1 MATRATLAILY
12 CSPGELTLVWA
23 APFVKTGY
31 RYSFCVFSVLSEISE
46 SIYEVVEIHD
56 GITAFNLC
64 PAMDQGFRCL
74 KCVPRGSTVRH
85 WSSTPHNNDGT
96 ALEWPRGVSDKVG
109 AILDWDLIP
118 STCISYITSS
128 ILNEHWVADLHRSQV
143 SRQATTF
150 RSDPAHQDKARL
162 LYMTSCFY
170 LIGTLGLDCL
180 HWTALPVPLLHQM
193 PLCISHPV
201 LIQVLLE
208 HASETSKPARKR
220 G

>member
-1 MATRATLAILY
+1 M
-12 CSPGELTLVWA
+12 
-23 APFVKTGY
+23 
-31 RYSFCVFSVLSEISE
+31 
-46 SIYEVVEIHD
+46 EIHD

-96 ALEWPRGVSDKVG
+96 ALEWPCGVTRSPTSAPSWIG
-109 AILDWDLIP
+109 ASYHQHVSPTLHHQYWMSSGWRIFTDLRWAGKQRPSDLIP
-118 STCISYITSS
+118 LIKIKHGFCTWPHAY
-128 ILNEHWVADLHRSQV
+128 
-143 SRQATTF
+143 
-150 RSDPAHQDKARL
+150 
-162 LYMTSCFY
+162 Y
-170 LIGTLGLDCL
+170 LIGTLGLDCQ

-193 PLCISHPV
+193 PLCIYHPV